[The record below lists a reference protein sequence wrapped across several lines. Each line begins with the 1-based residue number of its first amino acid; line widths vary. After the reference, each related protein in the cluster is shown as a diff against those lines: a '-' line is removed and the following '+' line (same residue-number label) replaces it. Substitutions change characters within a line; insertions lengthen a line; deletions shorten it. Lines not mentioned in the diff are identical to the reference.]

1 MSEHAV
7 PRPASTAPA
16 SPADATLW
24 LPVLLRAVVA
34 LAFGAATV
42 FWGAPSAAGMAALAG
57 TGFVLLAAA
66 QFFLLRR
73 LALPGTSAPALA
85 LAVPAAHLAVA
96 GVVIAVAGSEPLFGW
111 YGAVSLALL
120 GLGELYAG
128 LVRKG
133 RSVLARDWTISG
145 VVLLGT
151 AAVLPFVIGGGAH
164 ALLGVSGGGALVTG
178 ALWLLAALTIRHDAG
193 AAAKAVN

>member
-1 MSEHAV
+1 M
-7 PRPASTAPA
+7 PAR
-16 SPADATLW
+16 PADATLW

-42 FWGAPSAAGMAALAG
+42 FWGTPDPAGMAVLAG
-57 TGFVLLAAA
+57 ASFVLLAAT
-66 QFFLLRR
+66 QFFLVGR
-73 LALPGTSAPALA
+73 LPLPRTGAPALA

-96 GVVIAVAGSEPLFGW
+96 GVVVAIAGSEALFGW
-111 YGAVSLALL
+111 YGAVALALL

-128 LVRKG
+128 LALKG
-133 RSVLARDWTISG
+133 QSVLARDWVLSG
-145 VVLLGT
+145 AVLLGT
-151 AAVLPFVIGGGAH
+151 AAGLPFVVGAGAH
-164 ALLGVSGGGALVTG
+164 ALLGISGGGALITG